1 MINVKLSHLSFKL
14 PLDCSELLRV
24 ARESTSLAPVLGSS
38 GFSVLSP
45 SIGLALVST
54 ASKISSKRLTLFQAL
69 IYQVLLARFLYFSI
83 FLLLEAIISD
93 DTRFKAWSPSSGLGL
108 VSSRLA
114 VWLFWSGDCSSKLP
128 RVALKRVANQSALW
142 RKKLVY
148 LVRRV

>member
-93 DTRFKAWSPSSGLGL
+93 DTRFKA
-108 VSSRLA
+108 
-114 VWLFWSGDCSSKLP
+114 
-128 RVALKRVANQSALW
+128 
-142 RKKLVY
+142 
-148 LVRRV
+148 